1 MARKNTN
8 KQYSLRKLKKGTASV
23 AVALTVLGAGLAVN
37 QTEVKAA
44 ENTYDRWKADTEEAR
59 TNKLVEGFANL
70 EAHVSNLEEMM
81 NQLQEQKAKSFQSND
96 IGVYARYL
104 ETLNDRFQEYYEQ
117 VVGDDSR
124 RVLANELEK
133 NRELS
138 EKLSELSKKAK
149 QLAEDLK
156 NKQAEHDVAVQG
168 HYFREKE
175 HQEYVRNIAKVLED
189 RVHERNTLKEE
200 LDKAQQGLTAANE
213 ELAKKQQE
221 FEEELAKK
229 QQELEKEK
237 LAKEGIIDSTYDYV
251 KEKEAEVKTLTE
263 NLAAKEAEV
272 KTLTENLAAKEA
284 EIQEKEAERARQEN
298 MYETFMSQY
307 KETVE
312 KQKEELA
319 KLKQLETIN
328 NNLLGNAKDMIAKL
342 SAKNEQLASDKAKLE
357 EQNKISD
364 ASRQSLRRDLNA
376 SREAKKQLEAEHQK
390 LEEQNKISEASR
402 KGLRRDLDASR
413 EAKKQVEKDLANLT
427 AELDKVKE
435 DKQISDASRKGLR
448 RDLDASREAKKQV
461 EKALEEANSKLAA
474 LEKLNK
480 ELEESKKLTE
490 KEKAELQAKL
500 EAEAKALKEK
510 LAKQAEELA
519 KLRAGKASDSQTPE
533 ATPGNKVV
541 PGKGQAPQAGTKPNQ
556 NKEPMKETKRQL
568 PSTGEA
574 TNPFFT
580 AAALAVMATAGV
592 AAVAK
597 RKEEN

>member
-8 KQYSLRKLKKGTASV
+8 KHYSLRKLKTGTASV
-23 AVALTVLGAGLAVN
+23 AVALTVLGAGLAS
-37 QTEVKAA
+37 QTEVKAE
-44 ENTYDRWKADTEEAR
+44 ENERLRQAKEQALQEVLRNTPYDDLKNAYAGAFRKNDELEKTIQEKDRDLKDLNDALNNTILENIKSSNQHKKEIGELKSANEGLKTALDDMADTLRESSRRVSEVTAEAAKQEE
-59 TNKLVEGFANL
+59 KNL
-70 EAHVSNLEEMM
+70 EALNSKNEQIATLVNENEGLKESLDNVASTLSESSRKVGEVSNE
-81 NQLQEQKAKSFQSND
+81 NKA
-96 IGVYARYL
+96 
-104 ETLNDRFQEYYEQ
+104 
-117 VVGDDSR
+117 
-124 RVLANELEK
+124 
-133 NRELS
+133 
-138 EKLSELSKKAK
+138 
-149 QLAEDLK
+149 
-156 NKQAEHDVAVQG
+156 
-168 HYFREKE
+168 
-175 HQEYVRNIAKVLED
+175 
-189 RVHERNTLKEE
+189 LKEE
-200 LDKAQQGLTAANE
+200 A
-213 ELAKKQQE
+213 AKK
-221 FEEELAKK
+221 
-229 QQELEKEK
+229 
-237 LAKEGIIDSTYDYV
+237 
-251 KEKEAEVKTLTE
+251 
-263 NLAAKEAEV
+263 
-272 KTLTENLAAKEA
+272 
-284 EIQEKEAERARQEN
+284 
-298 MYETFMSQY
+298 
-307 KETVE
+307 
-312 KQKEELA
+312 
-319 KLKQLETIN
+319 
-328 NNLLGNAKDMIAKL
+328 
-342 SAKNEQLASDKAKLE
+342 E
-357 EQNKISD
+357 EQNKISE
-364 ASRQSLRRDLNA
+364 ASRKGLRRDLNA

-435 DKQISDASRKGLR
+435 EKQISDASRQGLR

-519 KLRAGKASDSQTPE
+519 KLRAGKASDSQTPD
-533 ATPGNKVV
+533 AKPGNKVV

-592 AAVAK
+592 AAVVK

>member
-1 MARKNTN
+1 MRRTMARENTN
-8 KQYSLRKLKKGTASV
+8 KHYSLRKLKKGTASV
-23 AVALTVLGAGLAVN
+23 AVALTVLGAGLAS
-37 QTEVKAA
+37 QTEVKA
-44 ENTYDRWKADTEEAR
+44 EGSSTQLYDNWNWNTQLNR
-59 TNKLVEGFANL
+59 TSELGNKLRNL
-70 EAHVSNLEEMM
+70 ETSVSNLEDLM
-81 NQLQEQKAKSFQSND
+81 NSLQSDIHPDKLKGYSIGQMAEYLKA
-96 IGVYARYL
+96 
-104 ETLNDRFQEYYEQ
+104 LNDHFEKYYEE

-124 RVLANELEK
+124 RVLAKELEK
-133 NRELS
+133 NRELN
-138 EKLSELSKKAK
+138 EKLSELSTTSQALAKELQEQKENYDLVKTVHADTVKKH
-149 QLAEDLK
+149 E
-156 NKQAEHDVAVQG
+156 
-168 HYFREKE
+168 
-175 HQEYVRNIAKVLED
+175 EYVRNIAKVLED
-189 RVHERNTLKEE
+189 RVHERNSL
-200 LDKAQQGLTAANE
+200 QE
-213 ELAKKQQE
+213 ELAKAQQALTDAQQALAQKQEE
-221 FEEELAKK
+221 FKEELAKK

-237 LAKEGIIDSTYDYV
+237 LAKEGIIDSTSVYV
-251 KEKEAEVKTLTE
+251 QEKEAEVKTLTDS
-263 NLAAKEAEV
+263 LAAKEAEV

-364 ASRQSLRRDLNA
+364 ASRQGLRRDLNA

-390 LEEQNKISEASR
+390 LEEQNKISE
-402 KGLRRDLDASR
+402 
-413 EAKKQVEKDLANLT
+413 
-427 AELDKVKE
+427 
-435 DKQISDASRKGLR
+435 ASRKGLR